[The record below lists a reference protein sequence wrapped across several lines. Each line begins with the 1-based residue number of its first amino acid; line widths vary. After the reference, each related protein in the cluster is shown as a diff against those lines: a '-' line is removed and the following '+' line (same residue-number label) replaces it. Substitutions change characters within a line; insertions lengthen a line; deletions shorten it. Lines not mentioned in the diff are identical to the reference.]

1 VLSND
6 VDASVIGAGS
16 LKDSKSGAD
25 VGSDADETSGV
36 ALGAATDLVWGEP
49 AAGRSVAV

>member
-16 LKDSKSGAD
+16 LKDSKSDPDA
-25 VGSDADETSGV
+25 GSDADEVG
-36 ALGAATDLVWGEP
+36 AGIDAGAGAAGT
-49 AAGRSVAV
+49 A